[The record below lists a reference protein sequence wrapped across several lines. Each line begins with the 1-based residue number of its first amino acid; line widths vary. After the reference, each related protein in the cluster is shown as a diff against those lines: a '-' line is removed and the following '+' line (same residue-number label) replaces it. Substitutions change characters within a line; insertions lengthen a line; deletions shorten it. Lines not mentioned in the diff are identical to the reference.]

1 MSNRTVVE
9 HALKCFSDPL
19 IRQYYFD
26 LYSDDIILHG
36 YQGIDPGLEN
46 VKQFYAAF
54 WLAFPD
60 ASATAEEIVE
70 QSDTVVVRYV
80 IAGTHRGAF
89 MGVPASGKQI
99 RVPGISILRFRN
111 DRCFERWTA
120 SDSLLLLAQIGG
132 LPIRK
137 A

>member
-19 IRQYYFD
+19 IRHDYFE
-26 LYSDDIILHG
+26 LYSDDIVLHG

-54 WLAFPD
+54 WSAFPD
-60 ASATAEEIVE
+60 ASVTAEEFIE
-70 QSDTVVVRYV
+70 QSDRVVVRDV
-80 IAGTHRGAF
+80 ITGTHRGNF
-89 MGVPASGKQI
+89 MGAAASGKQI
-99 RVPGISILRFRN
+99 RLPGISILRFRN
-111 DRCFERWTA
+111 GKCFERWTA
-120 SDSLLLLAQIGG
+120 SDSLLLLAQIDG
-132 LPIRK
+132 LSMKK